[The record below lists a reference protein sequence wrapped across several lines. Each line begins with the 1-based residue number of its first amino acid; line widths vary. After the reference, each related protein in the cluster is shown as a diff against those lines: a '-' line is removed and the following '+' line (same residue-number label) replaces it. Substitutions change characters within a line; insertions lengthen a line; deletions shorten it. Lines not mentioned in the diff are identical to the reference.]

1 ARLLAR
7 PGVTGWAQVNGGT
20 LISNDEKGALDE
32 WYVRHAS
39 PWLDLRILA
48 LTIRFA
54 FTGERRSEHAVKKAL
69 LEQSNGHGKKAA
81 SSTHKNGGEEPSP
94 ALRGR
99 FASRAKVVQI
109 PAQIA
114 LQRDQIDRNQDL

>member
-1 ARLLAR
+1 
-7 PGVTGWAQVNGGT
+7 VTGWAQVNGGT
-20 LISNDEKGALDE
+20 LITNDEKGALDE
-32 WYVRHAS
+32 WYVRRAS

-54 FTGERRSEHAVKKAL
+54 FTGERRSERAVNKAL
-69 LEQSNGHGKKAA
+69 LEQSNGHGHKTPP
-81 SSTHKNGGEEPSP
+81 STPTTMQGEPGP

-109 PAQIA
+109 PAHIE
-114 LQRDQIDRNQDL
+114 LHTRSKNV